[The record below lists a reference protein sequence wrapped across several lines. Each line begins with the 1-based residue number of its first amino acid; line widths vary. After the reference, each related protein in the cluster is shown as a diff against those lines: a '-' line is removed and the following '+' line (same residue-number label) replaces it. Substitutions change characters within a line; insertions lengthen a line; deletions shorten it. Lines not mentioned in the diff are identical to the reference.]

1 MQVQHP
7 SSCRTKIFSSTTTDD
22 GIIPLGPGGAVT
34 ILSRQYYSDSG
45 YSLDGYRAGSG
56 FKIHVENLSYMTLN
70 LGPHTTSPLASIGVS
85 LNYGDFTTV
94 NVSEGSNTIPLQSL
108 QIDSEENTTGTSVI
122 RINTEGWQ
130 DNRINLE
137 NITLNSV
144 RLFTVRFKLWNRI
157 VCSYTDITVGCK
169 GFALQTVKT
178 CFSVHRRFAFSCEHG
193 DDSAVNQRISLID
206 RLLMVCR
213 GNTFLRV

>member
-1 MQVQHP
+1 M
-7 SSCRTKIFSSTTTDD
+7 
-22 GIIPLGPGGAVT
+22 
-34 ILSRQYYSDSG
+34 
-45 YSLDGYRAGSG
+45 
-56 FKIHVENLSYMTLN
+56 NLN

-94 NVSEGSNTIPLQSL
+94 KVSEGSNTIPLQSL
-108 QIDSEENTTGTSVI
+108 QSDSEENTTGKSVI

-144 RLFTVRFKLWNRI
+144 RLFRTLHSILWNRF

-178 CFSVHRRFAFSCEHG
+178 CFPVHRGFAFSCEYG
-193 DDSAVNQRISLID
+193 DDCAVNQRISLID
-206 RLLMVCR
+206 RLSMIRR
-213 GNTFLRV
+213 GNTFLKVWTKPGHFWSANPSKRNMLSSPSQERH